1 MGARRSRYLW
11 MIWLGRQTQT
21 DTDRSVIFT
30 ICGFRPRWVRWLR
43 VMLEGLRMRYRVCVA
58 LYAEVMEGKSVT
70 SKIRWRAVSKS
81 E

>member
-1 MGARRSRYLW
+1 VVAGDV
-11 MIWLGRQTQT
+11 GG
-21 DTDRSVIFT
+21 VV
-30 ICGFRPRWVRWLR
+30 G
-43 VMLEGLRMRYRVCVA
+43 MRYRVCVA